1 MMYIFSGKWLLVF
14 FILIPSLALA
24 TGLPPEHEA
33 KRLLLAVQH
42 SIDSQQ
48 WGKAEQQ
55 LKAIAELEV
64 PLAEKFHYMH
74 GQVLFHQSEYNLAQ
88 KSLEIYVLQAG
99 EEGEFYIQSL
109 EMITE
114 ADEKK
119 RIVTPA
125 PPTNTADLKLEKGK
139 DDYLESLKALYL
151 TDSSIAALVLRI
163 NSILSTHPYQG
174 ARVTKK
180 DANKGAKY
188 SINVIGNELQ
198 IQEKKYDK
206 DGAPTLLVNK
216 MDMYGVDPFV
226 KFGCDYDRYIC
237 WLYHPVN
244 QYDRW
249 ILIDRDKNAAKELSE
264 AMARLIK
271 LLQGTSNN

>member
-1 MMYIFSGKWLLVF
+1 MMHLFNRKWLFIF
-14 FILIPSLALA
+14 FVLIPSLSLA

-42 SIDSQQ
+42 SIDNQQ
-48 WGKAEQQ
+48 WSKAELQ

-74 GQVLFHQSEYNLAQ
+74 GQVLFHQSEYALAQ

-114 ADEKK
+114 AEEKK
-119 RIVTPA
+119 NLVEPKA
-125 PPTNTADLKLEKGK
+125 PTNTVNLKLEKGK
-139 DDYLESLKALYL
+139 DGYLESLKALYL
-151 TDSSIAALVLRI
+151 TDSSTEALVLRI
-163 NSILSTHPYQG
+163 NSLLSTHPYQG
-174 ARVTKK
+174 SRVKQK
-180 DANKGAKY
+180 GAKKGAKY
-188 SINVIGNELQ
+188 SINVTGNELQ

-206 DGAPTLLVNK
+206 DGAPTLLVSK

-249 ILIDRDKNAAKELSE
+249 ILVDRDKNAAKELSE
-264 AMARLIK
+264 AMARLIR
-271 LLQGTSNN
+271 LLQGGK

>member
-1 MMYIFSGKWLLVF
+1 MMHLFYRKWLLVF
-14 FILIPSLALA
+14 FILIPSITLA

-42 SIDSQQ
+42 SIDNEQ
-48 WGKAEQQ
+48 WSKAEEQ

-64 PLAEKFHYMH
+64 PLAAKFHYLH
-74 GQVLFHQSEYNLAQ
+74 GQVLFQQAEYDLAQ

-119 RIVTPA
+119 SVVPPKA
-125 PPTNTADLKLEKGK
+125 PTNTADLKLEKGK
-139 DDYLESLKALYL
+139 DGYLESLKALYL
-151 TDSSIAALVLRI
+151 TDSSTEALVLRI

-174 ARVTKK
+174 ARVTQKN
-180 DANKGAKY
+180 ANKGARY
-188 SINVIGNELQ
+188 SISVTGNQLQ
-198 IQEKKYDK
+198 VQEKKYDK
-206 DGAPTLLVNK
+206 EGAPTLLVSK

-249 ILIDRDKNAAKELSE
+249 ILTDRDKNAVKELSE
-264 AMARLIK
+264 AMARLIRV
-271 LLQGTSNN
+271 LQGGKQ

>member
-1 MMYIFSGKWLLVF
+1 MHLKHLKKWLLVF
-14 FILIPSLALA
+14 AFVFPTWVIA

-33 KRLLLAVQH
+33 KRLLLAVQQ
-42 SIDSQQ
+42 SIDNGQ
-48 WGKAEQQ
+48 WDKAEQQ
-55 LKAIAELEV
+55 LKKITTLDV
-64 PLAEKFHYMH
+64 PLDASFHFMN
-74 GQVLFHQSEYNLAQ
+74 GQVLLQQAEYDLAQ

-119 RIVTPA
+119 SALSENKKPA
-125 PPTNTADLKLEKGK
+125 NPADLKLEKSK
-139 DDYLESLKALYL
+139 DQYLDSLKALYL
-151 TDSSIAALVLRI
+151 TSSAKDALVLRI
-163 NSILSTHPYQG
+163 NSILTTHPYQG
-174 ARVTKK
+174 ARIKQK

-188 SINVIGNELQ
+188 SINVTGSQLQ
-198 IQEKKYDK
+198 IQEKKYDRS
-206 DGAPTLLVNK
+206 GAPTLSVNK

-226 KFGCDYDRYIC
+226 KYSCDYDRYIC

-249 ILIDRDKNAAKELSE
+249 ILIDRDEEAAKELSE
-264 AMARLIK
+264 AMARLIR
-271 LLQGTSNN
+271 LLQGVQ